1 MKKITDKIDY
11 DDVRIEAQGCQ
22 DDCPVY
28 EYSNKASTTEPDT
41 VGPPA
46 ITSCACKEIIDHN
59 SNTWPLW

>member
-22 DDCPVY
+22 NDCPVY
-28 EYSNKASTTEPDT
+28 DYFNKASTTEPDI

-46 ITSCACKEIIDHN
+46 ITVCACTELK
-59 SNTWPLW
+59 T